1 MAKMQNIEEMSGLSI
16 TGCRWRAA
24 NVDEIKA
31 KELSNKLHI
40 HPIVGRALTWR
51 GLSEASQAQQ
61 FISTSLSN
69 IPDPTGM
76 LNMDRAQIT
85 LLKGLQEGTPIRIVG
100 DYDCDGTTGLIT
112 LLQTFRLI
120 NPATTKNISYHVPD
134 REKDGYGLNPGI
146 IEKASADGVKILIS
160 VDIGITAHS
169 EWSMAKEKG
178 ITGICI
184 DHHTILGSHAPE
196 DAIVLCPKQAGCT
209 YPEKDLAACGIS
221 LQLAK
226 VLLSGHS
233 RQEAILESLCKL
245 VAIGT
250 ISDMVPLN
258 SYSNRAIVQ
267 AGLRGLKTGSTNK
280 GLDAL
285 LTISGLN
292 NHKVSSYDLGFKLGP
307 RINAAGRMDGTTLQ
321 VISLLDAASKEDAWT
336 IASQID
342 ELNHLRQA
350 VQQWLVEQILKKIE
364 EEDSKDLVYVLGGE
378 HEDGWHQGVVG
389 IAAAK
394 IVERY
399 GRPALICSIRN
410 GVAHGS
416 ARSIKAFNIVKALEA
431 VSDGLLIRYGGH
443 TAAAGF
449 SLLAENLSLLRKRIN
464 AHAHNTLSKEDLIHT
479 RTYEGEL
486 NPTDINLDL
495 IRTLA
500 LLEPHGIENPRPS
513 FIIRGR
519 LIEIRIIANK
529 HLRMRIAG
537 KGPSLEAI
545 WWHHSDLYDQLRV
558 GTSLAVLG
566 KLEINEWNG
575 AQKPQLNI
583 DDMYRLN

>member
-1 MAKMQNIEEMSGLSI
+1 MQNIEEFSGLSL
-16 TGCRWRAA
+16 TGCRWRYA

-31 KELSNKLHI
+31 KNLTNKLHV
-40 HPIVGRALTWR
+40 HPIVGRALVWR
-51 GLSEASQAQQ
+51 GLTEASQAQQ
-61 FISTSLSN
+61 FISTSLDK
-69 IPDPTGM
+69 IPDPRAM
-76 LNMDRAQIT
+76 LNMDRAEMT
-85 LLKGLQEGTPIRIVG
+85 LLKALQENSPIRIVG

-112 LLQTFRLI
+112 LLQSFRLI
-120 NPATTKNISYHVPD
+120 NPATAKNISYHVPD
-134 REKDGYGLNPGI
+134 REKDGYGLNPRI
-146 IEKASADGVKILIS
+146 IEKASHDGIKILIS

-169 EWSMAKEKG
+169 EWAMAKEKG

-184 DHHTILGSHAPE
+184 DHHTILGSRAPE
-196 DAIVLCPKQAGCT
+196 DAIVLCPKQAGCA

-226 VLLSGHS
+226 VLLNNHS
-233 RQEAILESLCKL
+233 KKDAILESLCKL

-267 AGLRGLKTGSTNK
+267 AGLRGLSTGSTNK

-285 LTISGLN
+285 LTVSGLH
-292 NHKVSSYDLGFKLGP
+292 NHKISSYDLGFKLGP
-307 RINAAGRMDGTTLQ
+307 RINAAGRMDGSTLQ
-321 VISLLDAASKEDAWT
+321 VVSLLDAANKEDAWT
-336 IASQID
+336 MASQID
-342 ELNHLRQA
+342 ELNRQRQA

-364 EEDSKDLVYVLGGE
+364 EEDSKDLVYVFGGDHDE
-378 HEDGWHQGVVG
+378 GWHQGVVG

-399 GRPALICSIRN
+399 GRPALICSIRD

-416 ARSIKAFNIVKALEA
+416 ARSIKPFNIVQALEA
-431 VSDGLLIRYGGH
+431 VSEGVLLKFGGH

-449 SLLAENLSLLRKRIN
+449 SLKVENLNLLRKKIN
-464 AHAHNTLSKEDLIHT
+464 AYASKVLTKEDLIHT
-479 RTYEGEL
+479 RLYEGEL
-486 NPTDINLDL
+486 NPTEITLDL
-495 IRTLA
+495 IRTLS

-519 LIEIRIIANK
+519 LIELKIVANK

-545 WWHHSDLYDQLRV
+545 WWHHSDLFDQLRV
-558 GTSLAVLG
+558 GTNLAILG
-566 KLEINEWNG
+566 KVEVNEWKG
-575 AQKPQLNI
+575 SQKPQLNV
-583 DDMYRLN
+583 DDIYRLN

>member
-1 MAKMQNIEEMSGLSI
+1 MQNIEEISGLSL
-16 TGCRWRAA
+16 TNCRWRAA
-24 NVDEIKA
+24 NVNEIKA
-31 KELSNKLHI
+31 KELSNKLHV
-40 HPIVGRALTWR
+40 HPIVGRALVWR
-51 GLSEASQAQQ
+51 GLTEASQAQQ
-61 FISTSLSN
+61 FISTSIN
-69 IPDPTGM
+69 KIPDPKTM
-76 LNMDRAQIT
+76 LNMDRAEVT
-85 LLKGLQEGTPIRIVG
+85 LIKALQEGLPIRIVG

-112 LLQTFRLI
+112 LLQSFRLI
-120 NPATTKNISYHVPD
+120 NPATTRNISYHVPD
-134 REKDGYGLNPGI
+134 REKDGYGLNPRI
-146 IEKASADGVKILIS
+146 IEKASAEGVKVLIS

-169 EWSMAKEKG
+169 EWAMAKEKG

-184 DHHTILGSHAPE
+184 DHHTILGSRAPE

-226 VLLSGHS
+226 VLLNGHS
-233 RQEAILESLCKL
+233 KQEAILESLCKL

-267 AGLRGLKTGSTNK
+267 AGLKGLSSGSTNK

-285 LTISGLN
+285 LTISGLQ
-292 NHKVSSYDLGFKLGP
+292 NHKISSYDLGFKLGP
-307 RINAAGRMDGTTLQ
+307 RINAAGRMDGSTLQ
-321 VISLLDAASKEDAWT
+321 VVSLLDAASKEDAWT
-336 IASQID
+336 MASQID
-342 ELNHLRQA
+342 ELNRQRQA

-364 EEDSKDLVYVLGGE
+364 EEDSQDLVHVFGGE

-399 GRPALICSIRN
+399 GRPALICSIRD
-410 GVAHGS
+410 GIAHGS
-416 ARSIKAFNIVKALEA
+416 ARSIKAFNIVQALEA
-431 VSDGLLIRYGGH
+431 VSNGLLLKFGGH

-449 SLLAENLSLLRKRIN
+449 SLRAENLSLLRKRIN
-464 AHAHNTLSKEDLIHT
+464 DYAANALTKEDLIHT

-486 NPTDINLDL
+486 EPTEINLDL

-519 LIEIRIIANK
+519 VIELRIVANK

-558 GTSLAVLG
+558 GVNVIILG

-575 AQKPQLNI
+575 SQKPQLNV
-583 DDMYRLN
+583 DDIYRLN

>member
-1 MAKMQNIEEMSGLSI
+1 MQNIEEFSGLSL
-16 TGCRWRAA
+16 TGCRWRYA

-31 KELSNKLHI
+31 KNLTNKLHV
-40 HPIVGRALTWR
+40 HPIVGRALVWR
-51 GLSEASQAQQ
+51 GLTEASQAQQ
-61 FISTSLSN
+61 FISTSLDK
-69 IPDPTGM
+69 IPDPRAM
-76 LNMDRAQIT
+76 LNMDRAEST
-85 LLKGLQEGTPIRIVG
+85 LLKALQENSPIRIVG

-112 LLQTFRLI
+112 LLQSFRLI
-120 NPATTKNISYHVPD
+120 NPATAKNISYHVPD
-134 REKDGYGLNPGI
+134 REKDGYGLNPRI
-146 IEKASADGVKILIS
+146 IEKASHDGIKILIS

-169 EWSMAKEKG
+169 EWAMAKEKG

-184 DHHTILGSHAPE
+184 DHHTILGSRAPE
-196 DAIVLCPKQAGCT
+196 DAIVLCPKQAGCA

-226 VLLSGHS
+226 VLLNNHGKKD
-233 RQEAILESLCKL
+233 AILESLCKL

-267 AGLRGLKTGSTNK
+267 AGLRGLSTGSTNK

-285 LTISGLN
+285 LTISGLQ
-292 NHKVSSYDLGFKLGP
+292 NHKISSYDLGFKLGP
-307 RINAAGRMDGTTLQ
+307 RINAAGRMDGSTLQ
-321 VISLLDAASKEDAWT
+321 VVSLLDAVNKEDAWT
-336 IASQID
+336 MASQID
-342 ELNHLRQA
+342 ELNRQRQA

-364 EEDSKDLVYVLGGE
+364 QEDFQELVYVFGGDHDE
-378 HEDGWHQGVVG
+378 GWHQGVVG

-399 GRPALICSIRN
+399 GRPALICSIRD
-410 GVAHGS
+410 GIAHGS

-431 VSDGLLIRYGGH
+431 VSEGILLKFGGH

-449 SLLAENLSLLRKRIN
+449 SLKAENLNLLRKKIN
-464 AHAHNTLSKEDLIHT
+464 TYASKVLTKEDLIHT
-479 RTYEGEL
+479 RLYEGEL
-486 NPTDINLDL
+486 SPTEITLDL
-495 IRTLA
+495 IRTLS

-519 LIEIRIIANK
+519 LIELKIVANK

-545 WWHHSDLYDQLRV
+545 WWHHSDLFDQLRV
-558 GTSLAVLG
+558 GTNLAILG
-566 KLEINEWNG
+566 KVEINEWNG
-575 AQKPQLNI
+575 SQKPQLNI
-583 DDMYRLN
+583 DDIYRLN

>member
-1 MAKMQNIEEMSGLSI
+1 MQNIEEISGLSI

-24 NVDEIKA
+24 NVNEVKA
-31 KELSNKLHI
+31 RELSNKLHI
-40 HPIVGRALTWR
+40 HPIVGRALVWR
-51 GLSEASQAQQ
+51 GLTEVSQAQQ
-61 FISTSLSN
+61 FISTSLSK
-69 IPDPTGM
+69 IPDPTTM
-76 LNMDRAQIT
+76 LNMDRAEVTI
-85 LLKGLQEGTPIRIVG
+85 LKALQEGTPIRIVG

-112 LLQTFRLI
+112 LLQAFRLI
-120 NPATTKNISYHVPD
+120 NPATAKNISYHVPD

-146 IEKASADGVKILIS
+146 IEKAAAEGVKILIS

-169 EWSMAKEKG
+169 EWAMAKEKG

-184 DHHTILGSHAPE
+184 DHHTILGSRAPE

-221 LQLAK
+221 LQLTK
-226 VLLSGHS
+226 VLLNGHS
-233 RQEAILESLCKL
+233 KQDAILQSLCKL

-267 AGLRGLKTGSTNK
+267 AGLRGLSSGSTNK
-280 GLDAL
+280 GLEAL
-285 LTISGLN
+285 LTISGLQ
-292 NHKVSSYDLGFKLGP
+292 NHKISSYDLGFKLGP
-307 RINAAGRMDGTTLQ
+307 RINAAGRMDGSTLQ
-321 VISLLDAASKEDAWT
+321 VVSLLDAASKEDAWVM
-336 IASQID
+336 ASQID
-342 ELNHLRQA
+342 ELNRQRQA

-364 EEDSKDLVYVLGGE
+364 IEDSQDLVYVFGGE

-389 IAAAK
+389 IAASK

-399 GRPALICSIRN
+399 GRPALICSIRD
-410 GVAHGS
+410 GIAHGS
-416 ARSIKAFNIVKALEA
+416 ARSIKALNIVQALEA
-431 VSDGLLIRYGGH
+431 VSDGILLKYGGH

-449 SLLAENLSLLRKRIN
+449 SLKVENLNLLRKRIN
-464 AHAHNTLSKEDLIHT
+464 AYAQTILTKEDLIHT
-479 RTYEGEL
+479 RIYEGEL

-513 FIIRGR
+513 FVIKGR
-519 LIEIRIIANK
+519 LIEIKIIANK

-558 GTSLAVLG
+558 GTNLMILG
-566 KLEINEWNG
+566 KLEINDWNG
-575 AQKPQLNI
+575 SQKPQLNI
-583 DDMYRLN
+583 DDLHRLN